1 MDPEF
6 AGWFQLAND
15 GDVRMSDLVGYQLID
30 ANGDVL
36 QSWGGVWGQLPSL
49 PNPIRLPNGDDVHAP
64 ELDTPY
70 EGCRLVEWLMGPPPP
85 TLDQIGAERER
96 RIAMPLLVV
105 VPGLDPF
112 QINMDEKSQR
122 NIQGLASQGVLLLM
136 TSDPTTIQFRD
147 YANEFQQLGGAQLV
161 AMGQQAAARIQ
172 ACYQAQWALMALDPV
187 PDDYASDAYWP
198 EPVPQP

>member
-1 MDPEF
+1 
-6 AGWFQLAND
+6 
-15 GDVRMSDLVGYQLID
+15 MSELVGYRLLD
-30 ANGDVL
+30 AGGNVV
-36 QSWGGVWGQLPSL
+36 QSWGGVWGRAPGL
-49 PNPIRLPNGDDVHAP
+49 PNPIRLPDGNDVHAP
-64 ELDTPY
+64 ALGAVGD
-70 EGCRLVEWLMGPPPP
+70 GCQLVEWFMDPPPP

-112 QINMDEKSQR
+112 QINMDSASQR

-147 YANEFQQLGGAQLV
+147 YANAFQMLGGAQLV

>member
-1 MDPEF
+1 
-6 AGWFQLAND
+6 
-15 GDVRMSDLVGYQLID
+15 MSDLVGYQLID